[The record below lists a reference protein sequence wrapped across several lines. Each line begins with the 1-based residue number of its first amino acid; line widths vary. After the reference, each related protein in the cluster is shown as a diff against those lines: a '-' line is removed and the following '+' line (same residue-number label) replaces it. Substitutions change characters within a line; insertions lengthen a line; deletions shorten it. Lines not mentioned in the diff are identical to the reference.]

1 MKRGDSLH
9 LHEEIMLLVL
19 RDREGT
25 VQAMQAAILVA
36 CIVPAIVASTAAGH

>member
-1 MKRGDSLH
+1 MRRGDSLH

-25 VQAMQAAILVA
+25 VVSGTMYSYA
-36 CIVPAIVASTAAGH
+36 T